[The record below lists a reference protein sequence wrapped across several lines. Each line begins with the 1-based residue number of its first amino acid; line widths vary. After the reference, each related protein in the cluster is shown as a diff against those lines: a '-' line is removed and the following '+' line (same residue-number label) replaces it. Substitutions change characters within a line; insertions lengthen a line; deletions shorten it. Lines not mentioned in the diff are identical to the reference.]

1 MKVIPK
7 PKSTE
12 TFEAFCFDRGLSTD
26 DVIDWARDYDNEATA
41 SIVIEKGD
49 RPRHVTISTGGQVL
63 SITHTDWM
71 VRHPDGK
78 IDVMSDEQFNATFQ
92 RSFA

>member
-7 PKSTE
+7 TE
-12 TFEAFCFDRGLSTD
+12 SLDALHFSPANGIDEVIAFAHNNGEE
-26 DVIDWARDYDNEATA
+26 ITA
-41 SIVIEKGD
+41 SVLMD
-49 RPRHVTISTGGQVL
+49 DNNTRLTISANGQV
-63 SITHTDWM
+63 IVANRGDWM
-71 VRHPDGK
+71 VRRPDGK